1 MLCFAIFSRVGR
13 YPVRGGTMEVRCA
26 VIGIGTMGKKYA
38 GMIGAGKIKGLT
50 LTAVVCRSESNAV
63 WAKENLPP
71 STAVYA
77 SEDGL
82 YEHPETFDA
91 VIIVTPHKSHP
102 PIAIRALNA
111 GKHVMCDK
119 PAGVTVA
126 DALSINEAASN
137 SDRVYAMMCHQRT
150 YACYRKIKE
159 LLDECSLG
167 HINRVMLENSGFFRT
182 EFYHKSGEWR
192 SSWNGEGGGALINQG
207 YHLLDMWQYLFGL
220 PQSVYA
226 DIPFGKYNGFA
237 VDDEATVIFD
247 YPEKVTGT
255 FVISTG
261 EGSPTERL
269 EIVGTKG
276 RILLDGN
283 KLTLTH
289 FDCDTR
295 EYSKNAQVT
304 SGQELNISEKQFV
317 FEEEDR
323 AYEIMLENFAD
334 AVLYGKEP
342 IACGADSV
350 KTLSLINAAYLSA
363 WKGKKICLPMDND
376 EYVSALHEREKSEL
390 NG

>member
-1 MLCFAIFSRVGR
+1 MATVNCAI
-13 YPVRGGTMEVRCA
+13 
-26 VIGIGTMGKKYA
+26 IGIGTMGKKYA
-38 GMIGAGKIKGLT
+38 KLIGDGKIEGLT
-50 LTAVVCRSESNAV
+50 LSAVVCRSQENTK
-63 WAKENLPP
+63 WAKENLPD
-71 STAVYA
+71 TVAIYN
-77 SEDGL
+77 SEDDL
-82 YEHPETFDA
+82 YKRPESFDA

-119 PAGVTVA
+119 PAGATVA
-126 DALSINEAASN
+126 DAIAINEAASRT
-137 SDRVYAMMCHQRT
+137 DTVYAMMCHQRT
-150 YACYRKIKE
+150 YAQYKKIKE
-159 LLDECSLG
+159 LLNMRSIG
-167 HINRVMLENSGFFRT
+167 HITRVMLENSGFFRT
-182 EFYHKSGEWR
+182 KFYHKSGSWR
-192 SSWNGEGGGALINQG
+192 SSWSGEGGGALINQG

-226 DIPFGKYNGFA
+226 DIPFGKYNDFA
-237 VDDEATVIFD
+237 VDDEATVIMD
-247 YPEKVTGT
+247 YPEKMTGT
-255 FVISTG
+255 FIITTG

-295 EYSKNAQVT
+295 EYAKCAQVT
-304 SGQELNISEKQFV
+304 SRQELKESTKEFF

-323 AYEIMLENFAD
+323 AYEVMLENFAD

-342 IACGADSV
+342 IARGEDSAA
-350 KTLSLINAAYLSA
+350 TLSLVNAAYLSA
-363 WKGKKICLPMDND
+363 WKGKKISLPLNTD
-376 EYVSALHEREKSEL
+376 EYISALAEKEKAEQ